1 MTIGQKLKIRIPTN
15 GKNRYYEGKLL
26 MWNGVYGTI
35 DCNGKHT
42 PAKRDQYLQYINNL
56 TYNIR
61 IEEGNK

>member
-15 GKNRYYEGKLL
+15 GKNRYCEGKLL

-42 PAKRDQYLQYINNL
+42 PAEATRLSL
-56 TYNIR
+56 
-61 IEEGNK
+61 